1 MNSKIIFSA
10 FCAVNLMA
18 TFIAANA
25 CAEPQDPQQHQ
36 PQSQQSQQSQQPQ
49 SQQQPP
55 REHRKPPRPAIDACN
70 GKKQGDKVN
79 FLGRFNENIS
89 GTCTQMK
96 DVLAARPEG
105 GPVHDEKG
113 AQ

>member
-18 TFIAANA
+18 TFFAANA
-25 CAEPQDPQQHQ
+25 CAEPQDQQQQQ
-36 PQSQQSQQSQQPQ
+36 PQSQQSQQP
-49 SQQQPP
+49 QPP